1 MDLFNKEEVVAPSME
16 AAVAQ
21 AVAPSAPAKSA
32 VECTRDSDC
41 PVNDCENCS

>member
-1 MDLFNKEEVVAPSME
+1 MSLLENE
-16 AAVAQ
+16 AVA
-21 AVAPSAPAKSA
+21 APEVAAPAKSG